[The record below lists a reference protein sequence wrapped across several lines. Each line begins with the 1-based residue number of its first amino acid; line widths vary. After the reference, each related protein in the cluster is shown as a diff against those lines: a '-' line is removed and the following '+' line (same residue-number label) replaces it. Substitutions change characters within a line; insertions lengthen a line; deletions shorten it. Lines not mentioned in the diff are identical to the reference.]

1 MAAEYQLSI
10 MFTTLKMQ
18 CHNVKKDQL
27 LLHNQ
32 YCTSEL
38 LQQSATLKANSKDT
52 SKSTFS
58 KHPMN
63 IDPPV
68 TPMEHALS
76 NVNIYIYIYFYINIT
91 LFETK
96 GSATDSFTC
105 WQLDSTTVTALA

>member
-1 MAAEYQLSI
+1 MFWSKMAAEYQLSI

-76 NVNIYIYIYFYINIT
+76 NVNIYIYIFIFI
-91 LFETK
+91 
-96 GSATDSFTC
+96 
-105 WQLDSTTVTALA
+105 